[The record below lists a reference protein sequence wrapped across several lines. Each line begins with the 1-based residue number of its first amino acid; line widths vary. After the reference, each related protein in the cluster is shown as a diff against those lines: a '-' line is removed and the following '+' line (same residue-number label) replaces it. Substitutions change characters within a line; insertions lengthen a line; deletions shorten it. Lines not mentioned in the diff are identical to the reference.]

1 MFVTLKPF
9 AERQGKDMSANAI
22 AGAMNAEFGKLQDA
36 FVVMFPPPPVQG
48 LGTPVVSSCNWKT
61 VAAWV
66 TRRWTRQ

>member
-1 MFVTLKPF
+1 
-9 AERQGKDMSANAI
+9 MSANAI